1 MTFSSAQTGLWSDC
15 ITSMHALY
23 VCASTETSEA
33 DAAAA
38 AWLFDLLSACL
49 GVPGAPSAVEG
60 GCSDDV
66 SSVRGTVR
74 SQDSLAA

>member
-1 MTFSSAQTGLWSDC
+1 
-15 ITSMHALY
+15 MHALY
-23 VCASTETSEA
+23 VCASTKTSEA

-38 AWLFDLLSACL
+38 ARLCDLLSACL

-60 GCSDDV
+60 GCGDDV